1 VGLPRRLSLSMARR
15 RFFAPPSAFNH
26 QTVTLTGDEAKH
38 LRNVLRLKA
47 GDQVFV
53 FDGAGKEF
61 KCMVAQFRRDEVELN
76 DCEEIEAANPESP
89 LSFTL
94 AVALLKGEKF
104 DLVVQKATELGVT
117 TIVPVTTR
125 YADIQLRDSSDA
137 EKRVTR
143 WRRIA
148 MEAAKQ
154 CGRAIVPAVEM
165 PTSFNALIE
174 EHNEGARLLF
184 SERDGGP
191 LAVAENVES
200 VIGLVGSEGGWAD
213 EELSLAR
220 DAGWRIVTL
229 GGRVLRAETAAITV
243 STLVQ
248 HLFGDLK

>member
-1 VGLPRRLSLSMARR
+1 MARR
-15 RFFAPPSAFNH
+15 RFFAPPSAFNR

-38 LRNVLRLKA
+38 LRSVLRLKP

-61 KCMVAQFRRDEVELN
+61 KCVVAQLRRDEVELDN
-76 DCEEIEAANPESP
+76 CEAIGPASPESP

-154 CGRAIVPAVEM
+154 CGRAMVTEVET
-165 PTSFNALIE
+165 PTSFKALIE

-191 LAVAENVES
+191 LVAAQDVES

-220 DAGWRIVTL
+220 DAGWQIVTL
-229 GGRVLRAETAAITV
+229 GGRILRAETAAITI
-243 STLVQ
+243 SALIQ
-248 HLFGDLK
+248 HSFGDLK